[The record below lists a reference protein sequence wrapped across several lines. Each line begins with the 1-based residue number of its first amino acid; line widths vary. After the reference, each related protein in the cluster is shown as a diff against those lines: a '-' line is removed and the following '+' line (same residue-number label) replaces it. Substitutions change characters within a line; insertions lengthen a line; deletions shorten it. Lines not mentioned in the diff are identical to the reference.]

1 MNEIFCSNSP
11 NIMYI
16 LTANQNA
23 RVIVI
28 IYYAHIDWLN
38 LCAHETT
45 TKRAF
50 GLLSIGKNGTIGR
63 RISFKVLLMV
73 PMLPT

>member
-1 MNEIFCSNSP
+1 
-11 NIMYI
+11 MYS

-38 LCAHETT
+38 LCAYDD

-50 GLLSIGKNGTIGR
+50 GLLSIGENGTIGR
-63 RISFKVLLMV
+63 PISFKVLLMV